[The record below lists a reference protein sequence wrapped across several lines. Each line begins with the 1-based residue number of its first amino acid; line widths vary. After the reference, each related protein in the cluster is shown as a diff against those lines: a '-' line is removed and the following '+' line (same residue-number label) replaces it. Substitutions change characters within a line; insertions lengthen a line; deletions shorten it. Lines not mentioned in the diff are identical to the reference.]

1 VVGQTVSH
9 YRILDSL
16 GAGGMGVVYKGED
29 VKLSRAVALKF
40 LGADLTHDRE
50 AVARFLREA
59 RTASA
64 LNHPNICTIYEI
76 DEHEDQQFIAMELL
90 EGHTLDQEIGS
101 RPLDI
106 GVLLD
111 LAIQIADAL
120 DAAHAQ
126 GILHRDIKPANLF
139 ITARGQAKILDFGLA
154 KLTTPANDSATQLTT
169 ALMATRQGTT
179 VGTIAYMSPEQAR
192 GEDLDARSDLFSFGL
207 VLYEMA
213 TGTRTFQGTTS
224 AVVFDAILN
233 RDPAPPVSLNANV
246 PASLERIIARALEKD
261 RALRYQSAA
270 DMRADLLEVKRERER
285 TTLLSSSAAASGASA
300 SQSWRFASGAH
311 TAAPPSP
318 VRRPRPASWMVI
330 SSTAAAVAVIAGV
343 IYFTRSFTPPPSR
356 VDAATPAVTSPAP
369 VPSTGTVAAPSANRV
384 EARTGE
390 RTPAVAPVSAGTPT
404 VSSPAAA
411 GDDAAS
417 TTTAR
422 SATDAIDAAV
432 DVARA
437 KVNARLYDQALADLK
452 NAVSQR
458 PSSPAAPA
466 AYLLMGTIYEQ
477 QGRADDAM
485 AAYVELRSRHPS
497 DVVAAEGTYRMA
509 ELVLRSKRDDREGNA
524 ISLLSEVDTKYPKTP
539 WASRALV
546 RMAQLQEKMKT
557 RVFDPQLGTV
567 VPPALITYR
576 RLAEAHPKDAASE
589 AALDRLASMYED
601 LKRPELAASALH
613 TLALRFPQNTRDAAW
628 RAGELYE
635 KRLKDAARARENYAL
650 VPAGSRKYTDAQKKL
665 HNK

>member
-1 VVGQTVSH
+1 MVGQTVSH

-29 VKLSRAVALKF
+29 IKLSRPVALKF
-40 LGADLTHDRE
+40 LGADRTHDRE
-50 AVARFLREA
+50 AIERFLREA

-76 DEHEDQQFIAMELL
+76 DAHEGQQFIAMELL

-111 LAIQIADAL
+111 LAMQIADAL

-126 GILHRDIKPANLF
+126 GILHRDIKPANIF
-139 ITARGQAKILDFGLA
+139 VTTRGQAKILDFGLA
-154 KLTTPANDSATQLTT
+154 KLTIPGSDSATQLTT
-169 ALMATRQGTT
+169 AMMATRQGTT

-192 GEDLDARSDLFSFGL
+192 GEDLDVRTDLFSFGL

-233 RDPAPPVSLNANV
+233 RDPPPPVALNANV

-270 DMRADLLEVKRERER
+270 DIRADLREVKRERER
-285 TTLLSSSAAASGASA
+285 TTLLASSGSTSGVSA

-311 TAAPPSP
+311 SAAAP
-318 VRRPRPASWMVI
+318 VADHRQRRAPWTVIAS
-330 SSTAAAVAVIAGV
+330 TTAAVAVIAGI

-356 VDAATPAVTSPAP
+356 LDAATPAVTAPAAGAGRADE
-369 VPSTGTVAAPSANRV
+369 TAAPPNPAAGS
-384 EARTGE
+384 TIE
-390 RTPAVAPVSAGTPT
+390 RAPAVAPVSAAAP
-404 VSSPAAA
+404 SSRAA
-411 GDDAAS
+411 GSDDTAS
-417 TTTAR
+417 RSTAR
-422 SATDAIDAAV
+422 TPADAIA
-432 DVARA
+432 DVVQVAQA
-437 KVNARLYDQALADLK
+437 KVRARLYDQALADLK
-452 NAVSQR
+452 DAVSQQ
-458 PSSPAAPA
+458 PSSPAASS

-485 AAYVELRSRHPS
+485 AAYVELRSRHPA
-497 DVVAAEGTYRMA
+497 DVIAAEGTYRLA
-509 ELVLRSKRDDREGNA
+509 ELVLRSKRDDREANA
-524 ISLLSEVDTKYPKTP
+524 VSLLSEVAARYPKTP
-539 WASRALV
+539 WAPQALV
-546 RMAQLQEKMKT
+546 RMAQLQEKTKT
-557 RVFDPQLGTV
+557 RVFDAQLGTV
-567 VPPALITYR
+567 VPPALLTYR
-576 RLAEAHPKDAASE
+576 RLTDEHPRDPASE
-589 AALDRLASMYED
+589 AALDRLASMYDD
-601 LKRPELAASALH
+601 LKRPELAAGALH
-613 TLALRFPQNTRDAAW
+613 TLAVRFPHNTRDAAW

-635 KRLKDAARARENYAL
+635 KRLKDAARARDNYAL
-650 VPAGSRKYTDAQKKL
+650 VPVGSRKYADAQKRLQKR
-665 HNK
+665 